1 MKFRKSPLLPGG
13 NGILIGLRNH
23 AARGGKGLLY
33 FELFFRLPTS
43 FQNDL
48 RQLKKKKK
56 ANTYLKA
63 ISINADYG
71 SQKKKMPRV
80 S

>member
-1 MKFRKSPLLPGG
+1 MQRG
-13 NGILIGLRNH
+13 
-23 AARGGKGLLY
+23 GGKGLLY

-48 RQLKKKKK
+48 RQLKKKE

-71 SQKKKMPRV
+71 SQEKKMPLV

>member
-1 MKFRKSPLLPGG
+1 MALEIMQRG
-13 NGILIGLRNH
+13 
-23 AARGGKGLLY
+23 GGKGLLY

-48 RQLKKKKK
+48 RQLKKKK

-71 SQKKKMPRV
+71 SQEKKMPRV

>member
-1 MKFRKSPLLPGG
+1 MQ
-13 NGILIGLRNH
+13 
-23 AARGGKGLLY
+23 RGGGKVPLF

-56 ANTYLKA
+56 ANTYSKA
-63 ISINADYG
+63 ISINADYV
-71 SQKKKMPRV
+71 SQEKKMPHV